1 MANKKVNIN
10 NIDITNLK
18 RINEKE
24 SIELFKKAQKG
35 DEDAKDLL
43 VKSNMKLV
51 LSMIKRFA
59 DRNDNVDD
67 LFQVG
72 CIGLIKAIDNFDTS
86 LNLKFSTYAVPMI
99 NGEIKRYLR
108 DNSSV
113 RISRQIKDLAYQ
125 IMKEKENYL
134 NEFGKEPSNEYLAKK
149 FNVSEYQIK
158 EAIDSTLGVSSLQS
172 TITTNYGDNLYL
184 LDQISDESL
193 SETKMINLFT
203 LEEALKHLNQQ
214 EKKIINDRF
223 YNYKTQM
230 EIAEELD
237 VSQAQISRIEK
248 EAIDLLR
255 KFF

>member
-1 MANKKVNIN
+1 MASKKVNIN
-10 NIDITNLK
+10 NIDITNTK
-18 RINEKE
+18 RLSEKE
-24 SIELFKKAQKG
+24 SIELFKKAQQG
-35 DEDAKDLL
+35 DEISKDLL
-43 VKSNMKLV
+43 VKSNVKLV

-108 DNSSV
+108 DNSSI
-113 RISRQIKDLAYQ
+113 RISRQIKDLSYQ

-134 NEFGKEPSNEYLAKK
+134 NEFGKEPSNEYLAQKLD
-149 FNVSEYQIK
+149 VSEYQIK

-184 LDQISDESL
+184 LDQISDESI
-193 SETKMINLFT
+193 SEEKMINIFT
-203 LEEALKHLNQQ
+203 LQEALKHLNEQ
-214 EKKIINDRF
+214 EKKIIVERF
-223 YNYKTQM
+223 YKYKTQM
-230 EIAEELD
+230 EIAEELS

-248 EAIDLLR
+248 DAILTL
-255 KFF
+255 KSFF